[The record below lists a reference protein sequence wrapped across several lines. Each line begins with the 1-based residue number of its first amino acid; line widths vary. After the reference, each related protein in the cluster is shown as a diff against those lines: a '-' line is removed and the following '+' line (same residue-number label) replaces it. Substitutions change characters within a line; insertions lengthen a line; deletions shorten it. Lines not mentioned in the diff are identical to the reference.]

1 MKLYKE
7 IKMEIRVGTKY
18 KRFYHKQD
26 GNPFDDKIFK
36 DEVLVVDKKFGNW
49 KDSSGIIYEED
60 FIQYT
65 INNYGTKFST
75 PLSVFIGSYII
86 EEVL

>member
-1 MKLYKE
+1 
-7 IKMEIRVGTKY
+7 MEIRVGTKY

-26 GNPFDDKIFK
+26 GNPFDDEIFK
-36 DEVLVVDKKFGNW
+36 DEVLVVDKRFGSW
-49 KDSSGIIYEED
+49 KDISGTIHEEY
-60 FIQYT
+60 FIQYI
-65 INNYGTKFST
+65 INNYKTKFST